1 MKAKKNLK
9 KISAILL
16 ALVLAFGML
25 PISSMAGAAQ
35 SNDNVLYDI
44 DFSAEN
50 LSNLDK
56 NFTASVDGEVKEQV
70 ADAWSKD
77 ENAVEGEYAVA
88 TSDATQFVNYA
99 LGGTVTPA
107 DGFLD
112 WGGANIA
119 TLTDGTTTN
128 NVMRAFDGANQ
139 DVTVETVVTFLNGS
153 YYDVSKVILNWK
165 ANGQGIPVN
174 FAVQVFNGTEWV
186 EVANETDYTDN
197 STRVYTKEFAAVNC
211 NAVKVVVTK
220 LGKNGSS
227 FTFEVS
233 EIQAGY
239 DIKGDNLALSSN
251 GSVAEMET
259 MPFLLTQGYSAAY
272 LNDGNYNW
280 TSTDYAAQSD
290 VKEAVV
296 YFPGTNKFSVT
307 DIVIAWRDSRGCPE
321 DFTVEIFDG
330 SEWKVVASET
340 EYTYNSANITTK
352 RYRVHF
358 EATLC
363 TAVKIKATKLGAADG
378 KFALQVGEI
387 EAYGGVVTPLT
398 INGTAQTEIASWH
411 NSTASMLNDGKFS
424 DYTVSETTSVAETQK
439 TATVTFNNNKF
450 YLIDT
455 VGAVWRSNLKGMPTD
470 FDIQVF
476 DGGDWVTV
484 ASEKDYTCESGAKAY
499 YNKAITPVMGNAV
512 RLVANKLGLDGT
524 NYVLEFTELQA
535 WGVPYKNLAKGRV
548 PQADATH
555 YQSWGGALTLLTD
568 GDFSKNVTFQ
578 TSSTADAERIVT
590 VNLAG
595 GAIHN
600 IDAVNIQFQ
609 GSNKGCPVDFKLEA
623 YNGNKWVA
631 IASETGFT
639 YPTGGLYTVKTE
651 NAFGTAVRLVVTK
664 LGVYDDTYSLGINE
678 IEIYGGLANY
688 ISADNADVTTLLTLN
703 DNTIKNFKAQFTMLN
718 GEGSGYGLAF
728 GQQSMT
734 NTDGAVLVRQYN
746 KGGAIFIDGV
756 KRLSAKPF
764 SDSYADN
771 IVGDISLG
779 EFNYGQDAVTTVY
792 SKGAVKGFNQ
802 TLGGIN
808 LVTLNVEVFEGAIKV
823 WYEGFEDA
831 AFTALLGDDYA
842 AGYISVVCYGKNA
855 GGVKSL
861 KLETISGNTITAN
874 NTVNFEV
881 DGKYAVFTL
890 SSDYG
895 NGMLATCDF
904 NGAIGYDTTRFEYK
918 ALAFYAENGELVG
931 VDNTVTAQDGTLA
944 FNFNDVALGTT
955 AKIFF
960 LIKDG
965 VFDFNG
971 AFTVEADGM
980 SFVAADGNGST
991 VGVIN
996 GGLKYDYTED
1006 MKLNVLDYIAASKMV
1021 DSQEN
1026 IDANELVSIKKTLL
1040 GIGGTEVEA
1049 LCASPL
1055 NSIFVDAEF
1064 KGVSNGTANA
1074 PFKTLG
1080 MAYNNVQDGGT
1091 VNIVNT
1097 YALSDNEAELGFANK
1112 NVTLTGGT
1120 LDVSKTTTLNV
1131 VGGLT
1136 LEGLT
1141 LTANNNTI
1149 YANGNSFKVN
1159 STVKQNGTIT
1169 SIYGG
1174 TNGIE
1179 TVKSTDLV
1187 LLAGNYT
1194 YIYGGSN
1201 GGTVSGNTNLTIGGN
1216 VNIGLDITN
1225 HALPDR
1231 AVAGSLDG
1239 IVKGNTNLTVL
1250 GNAKTSIAYGGGFG
1264 EKSAVLGKTN
1274 VTVNGGNT
1282 MGYYGGSNGGSVN
1295 EVDFVMTSGYT
1306 EQIFGGNWNS
1316 DLVGNVN
1323 VTVSGGTI
1331 SRRVYGGCYNDTA
1344 TDNENFVNGTV
1355 TLTINEGINFTHSA
1369 SAEYAIC
1376 AASRT
1381 VNSSKEIAILKFEN
1395 STVYN
1400 TLSRY
1405 IKNLFTSS
1413 TAYDELY
1420 VAGEKQ

>member
-1 MKAKKNLK
+1 MKAKKNFK

-35 SNDNVLYDI
+35 SNSNVLYDV

-56 NFTASVDGEVKEQV
+56 NFTASVDGEVKDQV

-77 ENAVEGEYAVA
+77 ENAADGEYAID
-88 TSDATQFVNYA
+88 TSDATQFVNCA
-99 LGGTVTPA
+99 LGGAVTPA
-107 DGFLD
+107 DGFLS

-174 FAVQVFNGTEWV
+174 FAIQVFNGTEWV
-186 EVANETDYTDN
+186 EVASETDYTDN

-233 EIQAGY
+233 EIQVGY

-259 MPFLLTQGYSAAY
+259 MPFLSTNGYSAAF
-272 LNDGNYNW
+272 LNDGIYNW
-280 TSTDYAAQSD
+280 NSTDYAAQTD

-330 SEWKVVASET
+330 NEWKVVASET
-340 EYTYNSANITTK
+340 GYVYNSTNATTK

-363 TAVKIKATKLGAADG
+363 TAIKLKATKLGAADG
-378 KFALQVGEI
+378 KFALQVSEI

-398 INGTAQTEIASWH
+398 IDGTAQTEIASWH

-424 DYTVSETTSVAETQK
+424 DYTVSNTTSVAETQK
-439 TATVTFNNNKF
+439 TATVTFKNNKF

-470 FDIQVF
+470 FEIQVF
-476 DGGDWVTV
+476 DGADWVTV
-484 ASEKDYTCESGAKAY
+484 ASEKGYTCESGAKAY

-512 RLVANKLGLDGT
+512 RLVANKLGLDGS

-535 WGVPYKNLAKGRV
+535 WGVPYKNLAAGRV
-548 PQADATH
+548 PQADAAH
-555 YQSWGGALTLLTD
+555 HQSWGGALTLLTD

-578 TSSTADAERIVT
+578 TSSTPDAERIVT
-590 VNLAG
+590 VNLAS

-600 IDAVNIQFQ
+600 IDAVNIRFQ
-609 GSNKGCPVDFKLEA
+609 GSTKGCPVDFTVEA

-631 IASETGFT
+631 IAGETGFT
-639 YPTGGLYTVKTE
+639 YPAGGLYTVKTE

-664 LGVYDDTYSLGINE
+664 LGVFDNTYSLGINE

-703 DNTIKNFKAQFTMLN
+703 DNTLKNFKAQFTMLN
-718 GEGSGYGLAF
+718 GEGNSYGLAF

-734 NTDGAVLVRQYN
+734 STEGAVLVKQYN

-764 SDSYADN
+764 SDNYADC
-771 IVGDISLG
+771 IDGDISLG
-779 EFNYGQDAVTTVY
+779 EFNYGQDAVTSVY
-792 SKGAVKGFNQ
+792 AKGGIKKFNQ

-808 LVTLNVEVFEGAIKV
+808 LVTLNIEVFEGAIKV

-842 AGYISVVCYGKNA
+842 AGYVSVVCYGKNA

-861 KLETISGNTITAN
+861 KLTSISGDSLTAN
-874 NTVNFEV
+874 STVDFEA
-881 DGKYAVFTL
+881 DGNYAVVTL
-890 SSDYG
+890 NSDYA
-895 NGMLATCDF
+895 NGMLATADF
-904 NGAIGYDTTRFEYK
+904 KGTVNYNAERFEYK
-918 ALAFYAENGELVG
+918 AVAFKDQSGELIG
-931 VDNTVTAQDGTLA
+931 VENTVTAMDGTLE
-944 FNFNDVALGTT
+944 FDFKDVPYGTT
-955 AKIFF
+955 IKIFF
-960 LIKDG
+960 TIKDG
-965 VFDFNG
+965 VYDFNN
-971 AFTVEADGM
+971 AFTVTENGI
-980 SFVAADGNGST
+980 SFVAGDGNGSALSIT
-991 VGVIN
+991 TGA
-996 GGLKYDYTED
+996 LKHDYTED
-1006 MKLNVLDYIAASKMV
+1006 MQLNILDFIAASKMIEN
-1021 DSQEN
+1021 QED

-1040 GIGGTEVEA
+1040 GIGSTEVEA

-1055 NSIFVDAEF
+1055 NSVFVDSDYN
-1064 KGVSNGTANA
+1064 GVSDGTQSA

-1080 MAYNNVQDGGT
+1080 LAYNNVKDGGT
-1091 VNIVNT
+1091 VNIVDS
-1097 YALSDNEAELGFANK
+1097 YKLGDNETTLGFANK
-1112 NVTLTGGT
+1112 AVTLTGGG
-1120 LDVSKTTTLNV
+1120 LDVSLNQKLNV
-1131 VGGLT
+1131 VGDLT
-1136 LEGLT
+1136 LDNLSLT
-1141 LTANNNTI
+1141 TNNNTI
-1149 YANGNSFKVN
+1149 YANGNAFTVN
-1159 STVKQNGTIT
+1159 SNVTQNGTIT
-1169 SIYGG
+1169 NIFGG
-1174 TNGIE
+1174 TNGVE
-1179 TVKSTDLV
+1179 TVKGTNLV

-1194 YIYGGSN
+1194 YIYGGSE
-1201 GGTVSGNTNLTIGGN
+1201 GGIVDGNTNLTIGGS
-1216 VNIGLDITN
+1216 VNKSIDITN
-1225 HALPDR
+1225 HALQER
-1231 AVAGSLDG
+1231 AVAGSLNG
-1239 IVKGNTNLTVL
+1239 TVKGNTNLVVE
-1250 GNAKTSIAYGGGFG
+1250 GNAKTSLAYGGGFG
-1264 EKSAVLGKTN
+1264 ANSLVLGTAN

-1282 MGYYGGSNGGSVN
+1282 MGYYGGSNGGIVAEVN
-1295 EVDFVMTSGYT
+1295 FVMNSGYT

-1316 DLVGNVN
+1316 DVNGNVN
-1323 VTVSGGTI
+1323 VTVSGGTV

-1344 TDNENFVNGTV
+1344 ADSENFVNGTV

-1381 VNSSKEIAILKFEN
+1381 VNSSNETAILKFEN
-1395 STVYN
+1395 NTVYN
-1400 TLSRY
+1400 SLSRY
-1405 IKNLFTSS
+1405 IKNLFTIS

-1420 VAGEKQ
+1420 VAGVKQ